1 MGILAGLTGWRFYRW
16 RGGLRGTGTVMAHI
30 TEKYLGS
37 VIRRQSVGAMQAWRV
52 VVLAGALAA
61 GAAPAALA
69 QQIPSAAEPGREA
82 PRPVMPQPRMPG
94 GAIVVPRA
102 PSTEA
107 PPRAETVS
115 LTLRGIVID
124 GATAYTPDVLRGL
137 YGDKIGQD
145 ITVADVFGIANAI
158 EVMYRADGYI
168 TSQVVVPEQTIE
180 DGVVRLQV
188 IEGFVSE
195 IVFSDDFGPALPAVQ
210 RLVEPL
216 RGITPISVAEMER
229 RLLIANDLPGLTIRA
244 SLEASP
250 TVLGG
255 SVVTVRGERKAVSA
269 TLSVDNRNSPF
280 MGRRQA
286 TATAAANSIGPRAD
300 QLSMTVKSASTL
312 RQSWLVAGGY
322 QALLDDNGLTFGLN
336 ASMSNSR
343 PGLTLKPLD
352 VHSKTIS
359 GTGTLSY
366 PLIRSREE
374 NLRLVGQL
382 EVRNVSTDLLGA
394 PFTRDRLRIARVGGS
409 YDRLDG
415 WDGITAVRGLI
426 HQGIPVGGATERGDP
441 EASRARGR
449 SDHTK
454 FTLDLTRVQQLPHNF
469 SVLAA
474 FTGQRALTPL
484 LASEEIALGGGSFGR
499 AFDEGEISGDN
510 GWGGVL
516 ELRYS
521 PDLPATPYVQ
531 AVQFYGYAD
540 RGEVWS
546 LSGANARDRTAV
558 ASFGGGVRAS
568 VLEDAVFASLEYT
581 KPQNR
586 PVATAGDYGSRIFF
600 NLTVQY

>member
-1 MGILAGLTGWRFYRW
+1 MGAA
-16 RGGLRGTGTVMAHI
+16 MAHI
-30 TEKYLGS
+30 TEYHLELHA
-37 VIRRQSVGAMQAWRV
+37 RRRSRRAIQAWRAV
-52 VVLAGALAA
+52 FVAGVITS
-61 GAAPAALA
+61 GSIPEALA
-69 QQIPSAAEPGREA
+69 QQLPPGAEPGRET
-82 PRPVMPQPRMPG
+82 PRPVMPLPGMPG

-102 PSTEA
+102 PSAEA
-107 PPRAETVS
+107 PAGAETLR
-115 LTLRGIVID
+115 LTLRDIVID
-124 GATAYTPDVLRGL
+124 GATAYSPEVLRGL
-137 YGDKIGQD
+137 YGNKIGQE
-145 ITVADVFGIANAI
+145 ITVADVFAIANAI

-180 DGVVRLQV
+180 DGTVRLQV

-195 IVFSDDFGPALPAVQ
+195 IIFSDDFGPALPAVQ

-216 RGITPISVAEMER
+216 RGITPISVGEMER

-269 TLSVDNRNSPF
+269 SVTADNRSSPF
-280 MGRRQA
+280 MGRRQV
-286 TATAAANSIGPRAD
+286 TASAAANSFGARAD
-300 QLSMTVKSASTL
+300 QVSMTVKAGQTL

-336 ASMSNSR
+336 GSLSNAR

-352 VHSKTIS
+352 VHSTSVS

-382 EVRNVSTDLLGA
+382 EVRNVTTDLAGV
-394 PFTRDRLRIARVGGS
+394 PFTRDRLRIARVGAS
-409 YDRLDG
+409 YDRLDA
-415 WDGITAVRGLI
+415 WDGITAVRGMV
-426 HQGIPVGGATERGDP
+426 HQGIAVGGATQRGDP

-454 FTLDLTRVQQLPHNF
+454 FTLDLTRVQQLPHDF
-469 SVLAA
+469 SLLAT
-474 FTGQRALTPL
+474 FTGQRALAPL
-484 LASEEIALGGGSFGR
+484 LASEEIALGGGNFGR
-499 AFDEGEISGDN
+499 AYDEGEISGDN
-510 GWGGVL
+510 GWAGVL

-521 PDLPATPYVQ
+521 PTLPTNPYMQ
-531 AVQFYGYAD
+531 AVQVYGYVD

-546 LSGANARDRTAV
+546 LAGANARQRSAV
-558 ASFGGGVRAS
+558 ASFGGGVRAT
-568 VLEDAVFASLEYT
+568 VLDDALFASLEWA

-586 PVATAGDYGSRIFF
+586 PVGTTGDHGSRIFF
-600 NLTVQY
+600 NLTAQY